1 MIKLAKESASRPM
14 GLSHDIVPHLNPFLH
29 KLAATYKRIFVVW
42 FGTTPRVAVMD
53 PKLIKAIL
61 TDKSGDIK
69 KTEMNQIVK
78 LFGSGIASYEGEKWV
93 KHRKIIHPAFHIDK
107 LKEMLPAFSRCS
119 DELIEKWNKSVRSAG
134 SCELNVY
141 PEFQKLNGEYITRTA
156 FDSNF
161 EEGSLIFS
169 LQKEQAKLVLRS
181 QLIMNFPLLRFLPT
195 KVNKR
200 MKQIYGEVR
209 VLLGGIIDKRV
220 KSMQMGD
227 NEKEDLLGLLL
238 KSNMKELQDN
248 YQNSN
253 AGMTTEDIIEEC
265 NTFYTAGSDTIVNL
279 LTWSMVALSMHQN
292 WQERAREEVLKILGK
307 NKPTF
312 DDLNHLKLVN
322 MILLEVLRLYPPTS
336 IVRRTTRKTKLGDF
350 YLPAGVELFIPL
362 HTVHRNPEQWGE
374 DALEFN
380 PQSSS
385 VCFDHINYMEC
396 KGVAYDMVETK
407 DDREAAEETRHP
419 WASIQVGACRP
430 PGYQLRASQPIANF
444 SAYSI
449 HHLPTEDFP
458 SPSLYPL
465 PLNVPQEPT
474 TPQPMSPKVSPP
486 LQVYTQRRNQP
497 PAQDCQ
503 ASSISS
509 DSPTAVD
516 TSLPDALA
524 QPQWKA
530 AMLEELQALELFAT
544 GLASYDGDKWAKH
557 RKIINP
563 AFHFE
568 KLKQMLPA
576 FSTCTEELIV
586 KWEKLVSSDGGCEL
600 DVSLEFLNLTGDV
613 ISRAAFG
620 SNFEEGRLI
629 FLLQKEQGKLF
640 LRTQLN
646 MSLPYLRFMPTKV
659 NKRMRQIYGEV
670 GALLRGITEK
680 REESIQM
687 GSDEKDDL
695 LNLFNQ
701 NSNAG
706 MTTEDVIEECKLFYF
721 ADQETTANLLTWSM
735 TAMSMHQNWQER
747 AREEVLQIVG
757 KNKPTFDDLNH
768 LKILNMI
775 LLEVLRLY
783 PPTSLLRRTTKK
795 TKLGDFY
802 LPLGVQLFIPLHIVH
817 RDPEQWGKDA
827 LEFNPERFAEGIAK
841 ASKDQVS
848 YFPDLDINQ
857 IQEEFIHYLIYTCI
871 YKLIIY

>member
-1 MIKLAKESASRPM
+1 MAILVLSVVCALITSIIWSVKVLHKIWWKPKMIEKQLKKQGIHGYPYRLLYGNTKEMIKLAKESASRPM

-312 DDLNHLKLVN
+312 DDLNHLKL
-322 MILLEVLRLYPPTS
+322 ES
-336 IVRRTTRKTKLGDF
+336 ISLIHKFKFT
-350 YLPAGVELFIPL
+350 
-362 HTVHRNPEQWGE
+362 
-374 DALEFN
+374 
-380 PQSSS
+380 
-385 VCFDHINYMEC
+385 
-396 KGVAYDMVETK
+396 
-407 DDREAAEETRHP
+407 
-419 WASIQVGACRP
+419 
-430 PGYQLRASQPIANF
+430 NF
-444 SAYSI
+444 S
-449 HHLPTEDFP
+449 
-458 SPSLYPL
+458 
-465 PLNVPQEPT
+465 
-474 TPQPMSPKVSPP
+474 MK
-486 LQVYTQRRNQP
+486 
-497 PAQDCQ
+497 
-503 ASSISS
+503 
-509 DSPTAVD
+509 
-516 TSLPDALA
+516 
-524 QPQWKA
+524 
-530 AMLEELQALELFAT
+530 
-544 GLASYDGDKWAKH
+544 
-557 RKIINP
+557 
-563 AFHFE
+563 
-568 KLKQMLPA
+568 
-576 FSTCTEELIV
+576 
-586 KWEKLVSSDGGCEL
+586 
-600 DVSLEFLNLTGDV
+600 
-613 ISRAAFG
+613 
-620 SNFEEGRLI
+620 
-629 FLLQKEQGKLF
+629 
-640 LRTQLN
+640 
-646 MSLPYLRFMPTKV
+646 
-659 NKRMRQIYGEV
+659 
-670 GALLRGITEK
+670 
-680 REESIQM
+680 
-687 GSDEKDDL
+687 
-695 LNLFNQ
+695 
-701 NSNAG
+701 
-706 MTTEDVIEECKLFYF
+706 
-721 ADQETTANLLTWSM
+721 
-735 TAMSMHQNWQER
+735 
-747 AREEVLQIVG
+747 
-757 KNKPTFDDLNH
+757 
-768 LKILNMI
+768 
-775 LLEVLRLY
+775 
-783 PPTSLLRRTTKK
+783 
-795 TKLGDFY
+795 
-802 LPLGVQLFIPLHIVH
+802 
-817 RDPEQWGKDA
+817 
-827 LEFNPERFAEGIAK
+827 
-841 ASKDQVS
+841 
-848 YFPDLDINQ
+848 
-857 IQEEFIHYLIYTCI
+857 
-871 YKLIIY
+871 

>member
-1 MIKLAKESASRPM
+1 MIEKQLKKQGIHGYPYRLLYGNTKEMIKLAKESASRPM

-78 LFGSGIASYEGEKWV
+78 LSGSGIASYEGEKWV

-119 DELIEKWNKSVRSAG
+119 DELIEKWNKLVRAAG

-292 WQERAREEVLKILGK
+292 WQELAREEVLKILGK

-430 PGYQLRASQPIANF
+430 PGYQLCASQPIANF

-576 FSTCTEELIV
+576 FSTSTEELIV

-613 ISRAAFG
+613 ISRPAFG

-629 FLLQKEQGKLF
+629 VLLQKEQGKLF

-646 MSLPYLRFMPTKV
+646 MSLPFLRFMPTKI

-695 LNLFNQ
+695 LNLLLKSNKEELEENQ

-706 MTTEDVIEECKLFYF
+706 ITTEDVIEECKLFYF
-721 ADQETTANLLTWSM
+721 AGQETTANLLTWSIF
-735 TAMSMHQNWQER
+735 SYLLVCGLHR
-747 AREEVLQIVG
+747 ASEEDVASFNG
-757 KNKPTFDDLNH
+757 N
-768 LKILNMI
+768 ILF
-775 LLEVLRLY
+775 LY
-783 PPTSLLRRTTKK
+783 YFII
-795 TKLGDFY
+795 FY
-802 LPLGVQLFIPLHIVH
+802 I
-817 RDPEQWGKDA
+817 
-827 LEFNPERFAEGIAK
+827 
-841 ASKDQVS
+841 
-848 YFPDLDINQ
+848 
-857 IQEEFIHYLIYTCI
+857 
-871 YKLIIY
+871 